1 MVLST
6 TIKLMKNNKGIT
18 LAEVIIT
25 LGVLG
30 VLASIAVVNYGS
42 HKDPTYK
49 NQLLQSAKMFSM
61 SVKNCIINVSSMGGW
76 KIKQYQAGDTTEPT
90 KVMYPCKATNK
101 AELEKKLGWDCPS
114 DSTCTGVVD
123 SAGEFYCLDIRQDIK
138 GKKYQCIVHFKIVG
152 QTDKIYCGTPA
163 SWTTVSCG
171 DSPPYTTVKESDKN
185 KWPEPSSTPKNQ
197 GDANIQ

>member
-1 MVLST
+1 
-6 TIKLMKNNKGIT
+6 MKNNKGISI
-18 LAEVIIT
+18 AEVIIT

-30 VLASIAVVNYGS
+30 VLASIAVVNFGS

-76 KIKQYQAGDTTEPT
+76 KIKQYQDGDTTKPT

-114 DSTCTGVVD
+114 DSTCTGVAT
-123 SAGEFYCLDIRQDIK
+123 SEFYCLDIRQDIK
-138 GKKYQCIVHFKIVG
+138 GKKYQCIVHFEIVG

-163 SWTTVSCG
+163 SWATVSCE
-171 DSPPYTTVKESDKN
+171 SNPTSYTTVKESDKH
-185 KWPEPSSTPKNQ
+185 KWPEPSNTQQGQGEPGQ
-197 GDANIQ
+197 GDPAGSGTSS